1 MRWTA
6 KRSSRGIGRIVR
18 QAALTCGTVVL
29 VSGCQ
34 LMTNPFVD
42 DYAGGPSIE
51 TPSVVGVRAAQTTPP
66 VVQRGFAVV
75 TTETVDGSVTHT
87 PLLFEDG
94 FADTWTDDDT
104 FALTGEDWIQ
114 WMTWRARFFVNM
126 AAVPFSWITTP
137 PLSVMVSDGHPSRC
151 LFGEHYD
158 ADLR

>member
-6 KRSSRGIGRIVR
+6 RTVSVGIQRVASRVVL
-18 QAALTCGTVVL
+18 ACGAVVL

-34 LMTNPFVD
+34 MMTNPYVD
-42 DYAGGPSIE
+42 DYADGPSIE
-51 TPSVVGVRAAQTTPP
+51 TPSVAGVRAAQTTPA
-66 VVQRGFAVV
+66 VVQRGFAAV
-75 TTETVDGSVTHT
+75 TAEAVDGSVTHT

-94 FADTWTDDDT
+94 FADTWTDDGT
-104 FALTGEDWIQ
+104 FAWTGEDWIQ

-126 AAVPFSWITTP
+126 AAVPYSWVTTP
-137 PLSVMVSDGHPSRC
+137 PWTVMESDGYPSRC